1 MTQQPVVPIVD
12 GVEEQEKTTFLDF
25 PNEVLVDIL
34 KYADQR
40 SGLKMRL
47 NMRLDALQLNV
58 KYYWKE
64 IRLNF
69 PTNLLLR
76 PTETQAKC
84 KSPLFND
91 GDNLNFVL
99 NRLSKT
105 TYVEAINITAH
116 PTNKPLDEQQ
126 IRLFDE
132 LFSFHGDFLQ
142 VQRESSDCKLPKIT
156 LQHLLNFTDN
166 LTEVRLDFCCS
177 SIAAKDFSSLR
188 KTMLRDDCKLQSFY
202 ASVELGSEIHIVKEC
217 FGVEIEDSLPP
228 RRTRIYRANDEN
240 IEIYSASHDYVNIV
254 HYECGLETSCL
265 ALAIIEL
272 TFEKGVENSNYYEKV
287 QLNHLYELD

>member
-142 VQRESSDCKLPKIT
+142 VQ
-156 LQHLLNFTDN
+156 
-166 LTEVRLDFCCS
+166 
-177 SIAAKDFSSLR
+177 
-188 KTMLRDDCKLQSFY
+188 TMLRDDCKLQSFY

-240 IEIYSASHDYVNIV
+240 IEVIYSASHDYVNIV

-272 TFEKGVENSNYYEKV
+272 TFEKENLTGFHDAPFCAPCNYMYV
-287 QLNHLYELD
+287 NTELTVKP